1 MHPNENIFLVGP
13 MGAGKTTIGRLVAR
27 SLSREF
33 LDSDHE
39 IEARTGADIPWI
51 FDVEGESGFRRRERL
66 AIDDLTQ
73 LKGVV
78 LATGGGAVLDPD
90 NRRHLG
96 SRGMVVYLCTSVD
109 QQLDRTRKD
118 RNRPLLQTEDPR
130 RRLEELMAMRDPLY
144 REIAD
149 LVIETDGRT
158 ARSVA
163 SEIVRKLRLG
173 SDAPEARE

>member
-27 SLSREF
+27 SLNREF

-39 IEARTGADIPWI
+39 IESRTGADIPWI

-96 SRGMVVYLCTSVD
+96 ARGMVVYLCTSVD

-130 RRLEELMAMRDPLY
+130 RRLEELMAVRDPLY

-163 SEIVRKLRLG
+163 GEIVRKLRLG